1 MRLTLRRSQ
10 GILAATVLLV
20 VLIEFSTLPLPY
32 PANPTVGSVP
42 VDPELV
48 VPALLGLVAVVGA
61 LRDGIGV
68 GSIATGLLGA
78 VTLWVATTSLYETA
92 ASQGGGIAWGRSSR
106 SSVAACWP
114 SPCSSGRRC
123 AGPVNRVSSTV
134 YGPSSANE
142 VPRQG
147 TPISAVRHRQRA
159 HTCCPTR
166 PAPAPGSV

>member
-1 MRLTLRRSQ
+1 MRLTLRQSQ

-42 VDPELV
+42 VDPGLI

-68 GSIATGLLGA
+68 GSIATGLLGV

-92 ASQGGGIAWGRSSR
+92 ASQGGGIAWGAFFTLICG
-106 SSVAACWP
+106 SVLA
-114 SPCSSGRRC
+114 
-123 AGPVNRVSSTV
+123 VTV
-134 YGPSSANE
+134 LI
-142 VPRQG
+142 RQ
-147 TPISAVRHRQRA
+147 AVRR
-159 HTCCPTR
+159 TGE
-166 PAPAPGSV
+166 PGVFDRLQTQLSE

>member
-68 GSIATGLLGA
+68 GSIATGLLGV

-92 ASQGGGIAWGRSSR
+92 ASQGGGIAWGAFFTLICGGVLAVTVLVR
-106 SSVAACWP
+106 
-114 SPCSSGRRC
+114 RRC
-123 AGPVNRVSSTV
+123 TGPVNQVSSTV

-142 VPRQG
+142 VP
-147 TPISAVRHRQRA
+147 
-159 HTCCPTR
+159 
-166 PAPAPGSV
+166 